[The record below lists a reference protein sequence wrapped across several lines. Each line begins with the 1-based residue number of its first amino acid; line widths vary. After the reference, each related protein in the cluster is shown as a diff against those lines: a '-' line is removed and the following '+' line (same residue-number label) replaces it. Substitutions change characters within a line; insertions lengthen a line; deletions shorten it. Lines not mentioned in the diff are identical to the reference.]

1 MYVRQEV
8 IDLVSDTVE
17 TVGLGL
23 RLLKPREQLRLRDQ

>member
-8 IDLVSDTVE
+8 IDLVLDTVE